1 MEIFLHAQTWVSLL
15 ALTTIEI
22 ILGVD
27 NLVFIAI
34 VTSKLHISQQKKARR
49 IGLAL
54 AMIMRL
60 LLLAVIVWL
69 AESIKP
75 LFMIGNFPVS
85 IRSLV
90 LFFGGLFLLI
100 KAGQELLETRK
111 PHVQV
116 TEKRAGQF
124 LTAIIQIT
132 LFDILFSLDSV
143 ISAVGIVKEYEI
155 MAIAIVIAVLTMI
168 VASEPIARFIMGN
181 ARIKILALCILLLVG
196 LKLVLEGLHVEVAS
210 AYLFIAMGFAL
221 FVEMINI
228 WLVKA
233 KH

>member
-1 MEIFLHAQTWVSLL
+1 MEIFLHAHTWVSLF

-34 VTSKLHISQQKKARR
+34 VTSKLHISQQKAARR
-49 IGLAL
+49 LGLLL

-75 LFMIGNFPVS
+75 LFMIGHFPVS
-85 IRSLV
+85 VRSLV
-90 LFFGGLFLLI
+90 LFFGGIFLLL
-100 KAGQELLETRK
+100 KAGHELLETRK
-111 PHVQV
+111 PHVKV

-143 ISAVGIVKEYEI
+143 ISAVGIVKEYEV
-155 MAIAIVIAVLTMI
+155 MAIAIVIAVLIMI
-168 VASEPIARFIMGN
+168 VASEPIARFIMSN

-196 LKLVLEGLHVEVAS
+196 LKLALEGLHVEVAS

-221 FVEMINI
+221 FVEIINV
-228 WLVKA
+228 WLA
-233 KH
+233 KTKS